1 MVEVGADVEMMRLEY
16 SFKGSDW
23 SIVRLIFS
31 VFLRIFS
38 AQNMGNLGPR
48 EIAIIPPAD
57 AYAHATLFSIGD
69 TMPVITSTRPVSS
82 PACGN
87 CVQQTACAYTNI

>member
-69 TMPVITSTRPVSS
+69 TMPVITSTRPYQ
-82 PACGN
+82 A
-87 CVQQTACAYTNI
+87 